1 MNPLPHDQDQTVSGK
16 PEPSRYTV
24 HARAVLD
31 AAGQC
36 GGVDQ
41 SLRAGR
47 PDATEP
53 EKYCDA
59 VAACARAVILVVS
72 GISRVMY
79 RAAAS
84 MMVIADPKDT
94 DRRA

>member
-1 MNPLPHDQDQTVSGK
+1 MG
-16 PEPSRYTV
+16 EPPSLTIKTRQFQASRNRPGIQYV

-53 EKYCDA
+53 EKYCNA
-59 VAACARAVILVVS
+59 VAACARAIILVIS

-79 RAAAS
+79 RAAAQH
-84 MMVIADPKDT
+84 DGDC
-94 DRRA
+94 